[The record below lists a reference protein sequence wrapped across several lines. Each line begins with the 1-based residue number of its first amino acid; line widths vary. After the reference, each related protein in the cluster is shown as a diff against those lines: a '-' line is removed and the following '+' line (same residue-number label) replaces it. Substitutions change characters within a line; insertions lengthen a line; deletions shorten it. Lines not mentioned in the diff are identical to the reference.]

1 MTEEEYQIFSTTDE
15 KYYCPQCRK
24 DKLNLDS
31 VIPDEVNGINW
42 RKLRVGDQV
51 DVFDTRGMRCAA
63 EITERADISYDPL
76 QSTFSIHY
84 IGWSSK
90 FDGTFSCFHNF
101 FVISFTLETITLAQA
116 FKRMFKHEED
126 ALTDRSQY
134 SRRIS
139 SVRAIPEGVWGENV
153 FFFEMVYFFLFFF
166 FFVGQTVIPEAPVFI
181 KGMGLLKSMVSRKAL
196 APSEKK
202 GMPLTPP
209 SSSQDEPMD
218 GLTQHHQHILQL
230 EDSTNAGKIIP
241 TPLPSADHRVC
252 RLCNLRETFSGQIA
266 APTGPVSS
274 SSSSASSSS
283 SSSSSSSTA
292 VGNASFPPKPAD
304 IGSFIYV
311 GECNAWAHVSCV
323 LWSPEVYEGE
333 DGELVNA
340 SAALIRGKQMVAS
353 RIFIFI
359 FLFFFCLR

>member
-90 FDGTFSCFHNF
+90 FDGTFSCFQNF

-166 FFVGQTVIPEAPVFI
+166 YWPDCHPRGASVYQGHGVAQVDGVTQGTDALGEEGNATDASLVVPGRANGWAYTASSAHPAA
-181 KGMGLLKSMVSRKAL
+181 GGLHQCRQDHPY
-196 APSEKK
+196 APSLCRS
-202 GMPLTPP
+202 PCL
-209 SSSQDEPMD
+209 
-218 GLTQHHQHILQL
+218 
-230 EDSTNAGKIIP
+230 
-241 TPLPSADHRVC
+241 SAV
-252 RLCNLRETFSGQIA
+252 
-266 APTGPVSS
+266 
-274 SSSSASSSS
+274 
-283 SSSSSSSTA
+283 
-292 VGNASFPPKPAD
+292 
-304 IGSFIYV
+304 
-311 GECNAWAHVSCV
+311 
-323 LWSPEVYEGE
+323 
-333 DGELVNA
+333 
-340 SAALIRGKQMVAS
+340 
-353 RIFIFI
+353 
-359 FLFFFCLR
+359 